1 MTSAVTVQSFTSI
14 HDLNKSGSRAVAPPG
29 GHCAGIFGWED
40 QHQQHQ
46 QHQPRT
52 PGRQNNGAGL
62 LQVMQQS
69 NQQPTSL
76 SRQYQPNA
84 STGTH
89 HLKRKNEM
97 SSFGWNTTEGSRSS
111 SADTVSPN
119 PSTVRETDLFK
130 PQSPTQLLH
139 STHPMEEAPIENV
152 RNLLNKFNL
161 EPEPFEE
168 EEVVDDE
175 PVPTIQRQSQQPQH
189 QHHQQADEK
198 AIVKE
203 KLPRSENFKKASTK
217 KTSTPKISSSSSTL
231 KSKSKSKPKI
241 QTPKVDVKNNKTRT
255 PASTKSRAI
264 KNSKKSAA
272 PSSAAK
278 TRQTKIKQ
286 PVQQM
291 FSSPVG
297 DDSQNTKPDSA
308 KKLTAVQQ
316 ARAKAS
322 MRGRQKII
330 KKAAEDEMEM
340 KKKASFRNKFTSN
353 HTSNRILAPP
363 GGRSSLSF
371 N

>member
-1 MTSAVTVQSFTSI
+1 M
-14 HDLNKSGSRAVAPPG
+14 
-29 GHCAGIFGWED
+29 
-40 QHQQHQ
+40 
-46 QHQPRT
+46 
-52 PGRQNNGAGL
+52 
-62 LQVMQQS
+62 
-69 NQQPTSL
+69 
-76 SRQYQPNA
+76 
-84 STGTH
+84 
-89 HLKRKNEM
+89 
-97 SSFGWNTTEGSRSS
+97 
-111 SADTVSPN
+111 
-119 PSTVRETDLFK
+119 
-130 PQSPTQLLH
+130 
-139 STHPMEEAPIENV
+139 
-152 RNLLNKFNL
+152 
-161 EPEPFEE
+161 
-168 EEVVDDE
+168 
-175 PVPTIQRQSQQPQH
+175 
-189 QHHQQADEK
+189 
-198 AIVKE
+198 
-203 KLPRSENFKKASTK
+203 
-217 KTSTPKISSSSSTL
+217 SSSSSTP
-231 KSKSKSKPKI
+231 KSKPKI
-241 QTPKVDVKNNKTRT
+241 QTPKVDVKTNKTRT
-255 PASTKSRAI
+255 PASTKSRAS